1 MRRLVLA
8 LVLIGGFA
16 TNLYADEIKE
26 IVVEGNTKT
35 TTDTVE
41 LIAHIDTGD
50 DWQPDMV
57 DLVKTRLVS
66 SGLFSDVEVFFEPVT
81 GGVRVHLLVKD
92 KHSWVIAPAFYNQ
105 PTNTGGG
112 VGFGENNLFG
122 LNQKLLLYAQ
132 IATGDSFFVGAWQIP
147 SIAGSHFY
155 VNFDTYDTHSRVIEY
170 APPQKYL
177 SNPLAV
183 RRSYLDYLNA
193 GIRLGIEPWRGVRLD
208 TRLRGAHVSY
218 SHVELD
224 GQDNPGVTIADATND
239 PTATKPPAPGK
250 TGWDVSQEFSLT
262 LDRRANWY
270 GVQSGHLYH
279 VSYEHTLPALG
290 SDFHY
295 WEVNMSFVEAKQIL
309 ERHNLILKGH
319 FEFGH
324 DMPFQQEFTMGGTT
338 MRGWI
343 NNQFRGDFRV
353 LGNLEYSLPLFT
365 IEGLGFRGLAFWD
378 SGYTTFM
385 STDNPERNYL
395 PGSGTK
401 GLAPFKNSVGVGTR
415 LYLRQIVLPLLG
427 LDVGY
432 GLEARDV
439 QVYLAIGL
447 TD

>member
-1 MRRLVLA
+1 MLA

-16 TNLYADEIKE
+16 TDLYADEIKD
-26 IVVEGNTKT
+26 IIVEGNTKT

-57 DLVKTRLVS
+57 DVVKTRLVS
-66 SGLFSDVEVFFEPVT
+66 SGLFSDVEVFFEPYQ

-112 VGFGENNLFG
+112 IGFGDNNRG
-122 LNQKLLLYAQ
+122 GKNQKRRLDAQ

-170 APPQKYL
+170 APPQSYL
-177 SNPLAV
+177 SNPVGV
-183 RRSYLDYLNA
+183 RREYLNYLNA
-193 GIRLGIEPWRGVRLD
+193 GVRFGIEPWRGVRLD
-208 TRLRGAHVSY
+208 TRLRGAHVAY
-218 SHVELD
+218 SHVQLD
-224 GQDNPGVTIADATND
+224 GQDNPNVTLADVTSD
-239 PTATKPPAPGK
+239 PTATKPPPPGK
-250 TGWDVSQEFSLT
+250 SGWDISQEVSLT

-279 VSYEHTLPALG
+279 VSYEQAMPSLG

-295 WEVNMSFVEAKQIL
+295 WEINTSFIEAKQIF
-309 ERHNLILKGH
+309 ERHNLILKGY
-319 FEFGH
+319 FEYGH
-324 DMPFQQEFTMGGTT
+324 DMPFQQEFTMGGTN

-343 NNQFRGDFRV
+343 NNQFRGDLRV
-353 LGNLEYSLPLFT
+353 MGNLEYSLPLFT
-365 IEGLGFRGLAFWD
+365 IEGLSFRGIGFWD
-378 SGYTTFM
+378 SGYTTFL

-427 LDVGY
+427 LDLGY
-432 GLEARDV
+432 GLEARDF